1 MASKLYQRHAGDP
14 VSTPRRPGRPSINQ
28 SAAITGTIINGAR
41 ALFLREGYSATS
53 MEAIAAH
60 TGISKGT
67 LYTRFANKEALFAA
81 LVEDRVQAWARR
93 ADTFGP
99 PPEDGLKRRL
109 EHHVAIIL
117 DCIVDPEVAA
127 FGRMLS
133 VERDRFPELERIY
146 RDRALTHSIEILAR
160 DIELGARELGYTIQN
175 PRDIAFALIEAAW
188 GWANVR
194 LSGNARHEPGLC
206 RIAASR
212 IVERLMGGIASW

>member
-1 MASKLYQRHAGDP
+1 MTTMLKGQKTGDRA
-14 VSTPRRPGRPSINQ
+14 TPSRSPGRPTVHQ
-28 SAAITGTIINGAR
+28 SAAITGAIIDSAR
-41 ALFLREGYSATS
+41 ILFLREGYSATS

-67 LYTRFANKEALFAA
+67 LYTRFPNKETLFAA
-81 LVEDRVQAWARR
+81 LVEDRVEAWARR

-99 PPEDGLKRRL
+99 PPDGGLQRRL

-117 DCIVDPEVAA
+117 DCVVDPEVAA

-133 VERDRFPELERIY
+133 VERDRFPALERIY
-146 RDRALTHSIEILAR
+146 RDRALTHSIDILVR
-160 DIELGARELGYTIQN
+160 DIEHGGRELDYAIKDS
-175 PRDIAFALIEAAW
+175 RDIAFALIEAAW

-194 LSGNARHEPGLC
+194 IIGGAWHEPGRC
-206 RIAASR
+206 RVAARR